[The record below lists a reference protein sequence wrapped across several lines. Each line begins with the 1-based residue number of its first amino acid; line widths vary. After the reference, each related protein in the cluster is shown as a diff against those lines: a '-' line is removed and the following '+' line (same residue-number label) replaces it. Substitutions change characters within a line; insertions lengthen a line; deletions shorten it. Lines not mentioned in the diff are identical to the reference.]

1 MGEHVHDIIVVGAVP
16 ARELLA
22 RCPAG
27 RGQEMAIVWSHLI
40 GGQCD
45 VMPDTPSKAL
55 LRPAQALAEISRCRA
70 WPKRFETLF
79 RRGGTSPTCARC
91 TSTAR

>member
-16 ARELLA
+16 ARELPA

-27 RGQEMAIVWSHLI
+27 RGQEVAIVWSHLI
-40 GGQCD
+40 GGECD

-70 WPKRFETLF
+70 WPKRLSSELE
-79 RRGGTSPTCARC
+79 SPARSAAA
-91 TSTAR
+91 TRSIGRA